1 METDLPNYI
10 KFDGRLYIIDS
21 VIYKRGQ
28 AYYKITNGM
37 IKHASFF
44 EKITKSDLIIINRE
58 NKLKQILS
66 EN

>member
-1 METDLPNYI
+1 
-10 KFDGRLYIIDS
+10 
-21 VIYKRGQ
+21 
-28 AYYKITNGM
+28 M

-44 EKITKSDLIIINRE
+44 EKLTKSDLITINRE